1 MSDNI
6 KRQLTIQQKRIF
18 LTAHRKKYNQIIQ
31 SARKEIGDIL
41 TSPTFIET
49 KVDGRLVKRKCGP
62 GFSTSSLSDDIL
74 FDQNVL
80 QPGDEND
87 SGLSESRAPA
97 QAPGQVLVTQGEEI
111 SSTNQKLRK
120 RKLSDQSSSSQ
131 QAQSRRVRSCL
142 GPQVSRGQTECSGQ
156 EQETCQPPEAGQQQV
171 LQTQS
176 P

>member
-18 LTAHRKKYNQIIQ
+18 LTAHRKKYNKIIQ
-31 SARKEIGDIL
+31 SARKEISDIL

-111 SSTNQKLRK
+111 SSTNQRLRK
-120 RKLSDQSSSSQ
+120 RRISDQSSSQ
-131 QAQSRRVRSCL
+131 RDTLLHPRFGIEGTPIL
-142 GPQVSRGQTECSGQ
+142 
-156 EQETCQPPEAGQQQV
+156 
-171 LQTQS
+171 
-176 P
+176 